1 MIVNCFRAGDE
12 LKRDK
17 NCLFIMVSYKT
28 EQHMNKYSHN
38 E

>member
-1 MIVNCFRAGDE
+1 MIVTCFRAGDE

-17 NCLFIMVSYKT
+17 NCLFTVSYKT
-28 EQHMNKYSHN
+28 EQHMNKYSNN